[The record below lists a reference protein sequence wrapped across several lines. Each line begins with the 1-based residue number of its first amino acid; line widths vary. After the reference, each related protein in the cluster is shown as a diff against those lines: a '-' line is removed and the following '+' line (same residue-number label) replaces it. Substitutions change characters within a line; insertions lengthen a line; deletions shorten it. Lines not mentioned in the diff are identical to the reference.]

1 MRSRCII
8 PLVAWLACLLAVAAR
23 CAGQEPIHITF
34 DGPPVQPPGTAFQIQ
49 MYEEGG
55 MLFTPISGLVGFG
68 RIGSSPVSFRPD
80 NGTAYLQAA
89 LGQTLM
95 FRFSSLLPFDLISV
109 DLAEYSTV
117 VPDAVTVHFIGYRLD
132 GSIVTQD
139 FTTDGIIDGTGPGV
153 DFQTFH
159 FGPEFSTLSRVEVP
173 TFGWSLDNLVVV
185 PEPSTVALAIAGG
198 PILWVLL
205 RRRLAR

>member
-1 MRSRCII
+1 MSKQTGPPSSPNAFRVLQSLSWVLLAGALLFESRC
-8 PLVAWLACLLAVAAR
+8 V
-23 CAGQEPIHITF
+23 GQSPIRIGF
-34 DGPPVQPPGTAFQIQ
+34 EGPP
-49 MYEEGG
+49 
-55 MLFTPISGLVGFG
+55 
-68 RIGSSPVSFRPD
+68 
-80 NGTAYLQAA
+80 
-89 LGQTLM
+89 
-95 FRFSSLLPFDLISV
+95 
-109 DLAEYSTV
+109 V
-117 VPDAVTVHFIGYRLD
+117 VPDAVTVHFIGYRSD

-159 FGPEFSTLSRVEVP
+159 FGQEFSGLTRVEIP

-198 PILWVLL
+198 PILWVRL